1 VIVGYEL
8 ASDLDSVAF
17 VSPHHDDVALSCGDL
32 LAARP
37 GSQVVTV
44 FASGPPHVNPLP
56 AWDLEC
62 GYFKAGDDVAA
73 IRAREDAEALGLLGA
88 TGHNLDFWPLQYR
101 GPQSGTAARLG
112 RLARLLPRT
121 ADGDARLLQSVTDT
135 LGEALVALEFSACF
149 VPLGVSHPDH
159 RLTAEAALQLA
170 RRMPEKRWYMY
181 ADLPYSKERADHV
194 AAAGDV
200 ALASGFRL
208 EPVIGDARTSG
219 ASVAPRES
227 KRAAVA
233 CYRSQLGGLGERVEL
248 AIAGPET
255 YYCLVDGNRPADY

>member
-1 VIVGYEL
+1 MGYEIP
-8 ASDLDSVAF
+8 SELDSVAF
-17 VSPHHDDVALSCGDL
+17 VSPHHDDVVLSCGEM

-73 IRAREDAEALGLLGA
+73 IRKREDVEALGLLGA

-101 GPQSGTAARLG
+101 GPQSTTAARLG
-112 RLARLLPRT
+112 RLARLLPGT
-121 ADGDARLLQSVTDT
+121 ADGDAKLVRSVTDA
-135 LGEALVALEFSACF
+135 LGEALATLEFSACF

-159 RLTAEAALQLA
+159 RLTAGGALEVA
-170 RRMPEKRWYMY
+170 RRMPEKRWYVY
-181 ADLPYSKERADHV
+181 TDLPYAKERADHV
-194 AAAGDV
+194 AAARDAV
-200 ALASGFRL
+200 SAAGFTL
-208 EPVIGDARTSG
+208 EPVIGDAITSR
-219 ASVAPRES
+219 AAVAPRES

-233 CYRSQLGGLGERVEL
+233 CYRSQLDGLGERVEL
-248 AIAGPET
+248 AITGPET
-255 YYCLVDGNRPADY
+255 YYRLVS

>member
-1 VIVGYEL
+1 MAYAL
-8 ASDLDSVAF
+8 PPDLDGVAF
-17 VSPHHDDVALSCGDL
+17 VSPHHDDVVLSCGEM

-56 AWDLEC
+56 AWDFEC

-88 TGHNLDFWPLQYR
+88 AGHNLDFWPLQYR
-101 GPQSGTAARLG
+101 APKSATAA

-121 ADGDARLLQSVTDT
+121 ADGDAKLTRSVTDA
-135 LGEALVALEFSACF
+135 LGEALTALDFSACF

-159 RLTAEAALQLA
+159 RMTAEAALHLA
-170 RRMPEKRWYMY
+170 RRMPEKRWYVY
-181 ADLPYSKERADHV
+181 EDLPYAKERADHL
-194 AAAGDV
+194 AGATDHV
-200 ALASGFRL
+200 IASGFRL
-208 EPVIGDARTSG
+208 ESVSGGTADSRDAVPTSD
-219 ASVAPRES
+219 S

-248 AIAGPET
+248 AINGPEA
-255 YYCLVDGNRPADY
+255 YYCLVS